1 MNKNDFIT
9 MLSAKGYTKKDA
21 DRIIDDVFVT
31 LMEAM
36 AQGESVQIY
45 GFGTFSVRD
54 TAPRE
59 MIDFQTKERVTVPSH
74 KSAKFTPGVL
84 LKKAVKEG
92 IVRV

>member
-1 MNKNDFIT
+1 

-36 AQGESVQIY
+36 AKGESVQIY
-45 GFGTFSVRD
+45 GFGTFGVR
-54 TAPRE
+54 TTSPRE
-59 MIDFQTKERVTVPSH
+59 MIDFQTKERILVPVH
-74 KSAKFTPGVL
+74 KAPKFSPGML

-92 IVRV
+92 IVRA